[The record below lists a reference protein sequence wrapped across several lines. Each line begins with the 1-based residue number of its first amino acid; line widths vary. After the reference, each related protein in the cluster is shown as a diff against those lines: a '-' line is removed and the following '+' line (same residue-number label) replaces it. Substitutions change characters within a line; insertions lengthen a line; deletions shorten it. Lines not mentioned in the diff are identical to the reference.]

1 MERKL
6 EGKVAIITGAGS
18 GMGRE
23 IALTFARHGAKVVI
37 SDINEATVNETKDMI
52 TAEGGTVIA
61 SKVDMGN
68 TDEVAAMV
76 KNAGDTFGTV
86 DILINNA
93 GIFDGSIGAGEM
105 TLDHWNKVMAVN
117 LTGPVVAISESLKYM
132 LKQHSGKIVNICS
145 IASICATAGGTAYTA
160 SKHALL
166 GVTRQLAHQYGKD
179 GIRTNAICPG
189 AVMTGLCPKEVI
201 ENPDEVTRPYVEKLL
216 SVPAGRVGVVE
227 DIANA
232 ALFLCTDESSF
243 IYGQHLVLDGGWT
256 L

>member
-6 EGKVAIITGAGS
+6 EGKVAVITGAGG

-23 IALTFARHGAKVVI
+23 IALTFAKNGAKVVI
-37 SDINEATVNETKDMI
+37 CDINEATINETKELVL
-52 TAEGGTVIA
+52 AEGGVAEAMVT
-61 SKVDMGN
+61 DMGN
-68 TDEVAAMV
+68 PEDVIALI
-76 KNAGDTFGTV
+76 KKAGDTFGTI

-93 GIFDGSIGAGEM
+93 GIFDGSVGAADASLE
-105 TLDHWNKVMAVN
+105 HWNKVMNVN
-117 LTGPVVAISESLKYM
+117 VTGPVVAIRESLKYM
-132 LKQHSGKIVNICS
+132 IPQHFGRIVNICS

-160 SKHALL
+160 SKHAML
-166 GVTRQLAHQYGKD
+166 GVTRQLAYQYGKD

-189 AVMTGLCPKEVI
+189 AVITGLCPREVI
-201 ENPDEVTRPYVEKLL
+201 ENPDEIRKPYVEKLL
-216 SVPAGRVGVVE
+216 SVPAGRVGEVE

-232 ALFLCTDESSF
+232 ALFLCTEESSF

>member
-23 IALTFARHGAKVVI
+23 IALTFARNGAKVVI

-61 SKVDMGN
+61 SKVDMSN

-105 TLDHWNKVMAVN
+105 TLEHWNKVMAVN
-117 LTGPVVAISESLKYM
+117 LTGPIVAISESLKYM
-132 LKQHSGKIVNICS
+132 IKQHSGKIVNICS

-166 GVTRQLAHQYGKD
+166 GVTRQLAYQYGKD

-201 ENPDEVTRPYVEKLL
+201 ENPDETTKPYVEKLL